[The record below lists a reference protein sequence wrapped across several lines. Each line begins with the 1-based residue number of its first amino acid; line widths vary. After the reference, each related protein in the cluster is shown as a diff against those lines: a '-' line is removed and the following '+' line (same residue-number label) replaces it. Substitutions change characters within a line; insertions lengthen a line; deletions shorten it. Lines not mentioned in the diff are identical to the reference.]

1 MANVQQIQQ
10 FIEPAVIALGYELWG
25 IDYIPQGQQSTLRIY
40 IDSPNGVTV
49 DDCAA
54 VSHQASGI
62 LDVEDVIQSRY
73 TLEVSSPGAERPLKR
88 LEDFVRFSG
97 KKVRVKLSE
106 PVDNQRVF
114 CGLLTGVD
122 KKNNKITLAVD
133 GSDAQQMEFDL
144 QAVAR
149 ARLSL

>member
-1 MANVQQIQQ
+1 MANVQQIQE

-40 IDSPNGVTV
+40 IDSPKGVTV

-73 TLEVSSPGAERPLKR
+73 TLEVSSPGLDRPLFK
-88 LEDFVRFSG
+88 LEHYQQYVGEFIKVKLRIAFDGRRKFAGVLTSIEG
-97 KKVRVKLSE
+97 DEIIVRVDNEEYVL
-106 PVDNQRVF
+106 PVESI
-114 CGLLTGVD
+114 D
-122 KKNNKITLAVD
+122 KANIVLKD
-133 GSDAQQMEFDL
+133 
-144 QAVAR
+144 
-149 ARLSL
+149 

>member
-73 TLEVSSPGAERPLKR
+73 TLEVSSPGMDRPLFK
-88 LEDFVRFSG
+88 LEHYQQYVGEFIKVKLRIAFDGRRKFAGVLTAIEG
-97 KKVRVKLSE
+97 DEIIVRV
-106 PVDNQRVF
+106 DNEEYV
-114 CGLLTGVD
+114 LPLDSID
-122 KKNNKITLAVD
+122 KANIVLKD
-133 GSDAQQMEFDL
+133 
-144 QAVAR
+144 
-149 ARLSL
+149 